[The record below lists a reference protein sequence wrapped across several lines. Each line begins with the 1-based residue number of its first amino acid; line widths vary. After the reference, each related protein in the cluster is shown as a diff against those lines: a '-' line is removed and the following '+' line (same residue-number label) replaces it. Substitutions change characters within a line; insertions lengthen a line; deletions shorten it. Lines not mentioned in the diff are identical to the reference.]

1 MKTVTRSYRH
11 RSTEKMKIRK
21 SSVTVVRVGF
31 KEHKPS
37 VQGAYNNT
45 EDQTC
50 GSRPEQEASHVDEE
64 GK

>member
-11 RSTEKMKIRK
+11 RSAETVKIK
-21 SSVTVVRVGF
+21 QSSVTVVRVGF

-37 VQGAYNNT
+37 VQAAYNT
-45 EDQTC
+45 EDRTC
-50 GSRPEQEASHVDEE
+50 GSRPEQEASHVDQE